1 MPARLSVFTVDVSGR
16 SHDQK
21 GTSRS
26 VPPLYPLPKPR
37 GLISPYES
45 HTWRFYAPSPT
56 GLASIGWDRKLPDG
70 SRLTDPENENFLESA
85 KRFLTILIANPAG
98 WFTLSK
104 TSTAL
109 QRTYIFLNIVEWAVR
124 LGYRS
129 LSGVTW
135 TDWVKFRQML
145 PKGVRA
151 AAGDL
156 SQSNEEIVTDS
167 RILNVFRVAQCIY
180 LFRNEFVDGQQLVR
194 DGFSFAPFD
203 VGEDPR
209 KMARTLGIRQNPT
222 PSIPPPIALH
232 CLDAALQY
240 VFLYADDIIDLNE
253 RVREESNKQRKAR
266 RAPGGFLKDVKR
278 RLIEHLR
285 GERLLL
291 LTSDRTVVR
300 SALATQLSAQPSMI
314 SGTAVSQLVSEFE
327 RALNMPDPATRRAL
341 LKRLEREIGG
351 IEEAPR
357 ASPVR
362 DMATRIGLPFSGKKG
377 SAAPWP
383 ISSIGSSAW
392 MEGITLERA
401 IANLWTAIYI
411 VIESMMADR
420 LGESFAARV
429 GCTYKGLDGSYM
441 ITPTFKPTNAAAG
454 IENGRPCPQIVVRAI
469 EVATRLGAV
478 ARQELGTDLLFA
490 SEHRLGASVLDE
502 TTIRKRLNVFASNV
516 GAPPNEDGDGEK
528 WHLAPHQLRR
538 FLPATWVWYYEL
550 GPGLDALRQHLRHTD
565 INQTVRYAAGD
576 MYSMVTEEQVA
587 LTANVLERAAF
598 EGLDIHGPFGKR
610 WKRLAFQI
618 NVKFVDHEQLEERV
632 RGLLTSRKMLLHPNP
647 WGYCVWSRRAGANAK
662 CLALEDRHQDAKR
675 PDNRKHA
682 EVCAGC
688 VNCAITKVFASFW
701 AEAKDRHESI
711 AARKDIPEELRVAAC
726 RGAAIADK
734 VLLEMAAS

>member
-1 MPARLSVFTVDVSGR
+1 MPARLSVFAVDVSGR
-16 SHDQK
+16 SHDRK
-21 GTSRS
+21 GTLRS
-26 VPPLYPLPKPR
+26 VPPLYTLPRPT
-37 GLISPYES
+37 GLLSPYES
-45 HTWRFYAPSPT
+45 HAWRFYAPSPT

-70 SRLTDPENENFLESA
+70 SRLTDPANESFLESA
-85 KRFLTILIANPAG
+85 KRFLTILIENPAQ

-109 QRTYIFLNIVEWAVR
+109 HRTYIFLNFIEWAVR

-129 LSGVTW
+129 LSEVKW
-135 TDWVKFRQML
+135 TDWVNFRQML

-156 SQSNEEIVTDS
+156 SQANEEDLTDS
-167 RILNVFRVAQCIY
+167 RILDVFRVAQCIY
-180 LFRNEFVDGQQLVR
+180 LFRNELVDGQQLVR
-194 DGFSFAPFD
+194 DGFSFAPFE

-209 KMARTLGIRQNPT
+209 EMARSLGVRQGQT

-232 CLDAALQY
+232 CLDAAIQY
-240 VFLYADDIIDLNE
+240 VFLYADDIIDLNK
-253 RVREESNKQRKAR
+253 RVREESTKQRKVR

-300 SALATQLSAQPSMI
+300 SVLARQLSAQPSMI
-314 SGTAVSQLVSEFE
+314 SGTAVSQVLSEFE
-327 RALNMPDPATRRAL
+327 SALNMPGPAMRTAL
-341 LKRLEREIGG
+341 LRRLEREIGG
-351 IEEAPR
+351 IEGAPR
-357 ASPVR
+357 TSSVRNMAS
-362 DMATRIGLPFSGKKG
+362 RIGLPFWGKKG

-383 ISSIGSSAW
+383 ISSVGSSAW

-401 IANLWTAIYI
+401 TANLWTAIYI
-411 VIESMMADR
+411 VIETMMADR
-420 LGESFAARV
+420 LGESLSARV
-429 GCTYKGLDGSYM
+429 GCTHKGLDGSYM
-441 ITPTFKPTNAAAG
+441 ITRTFKPTNAAAG
-454 IENGRPCPQIVVRAI
+454 IENSRPCPEIVVRAI
-469 EVATRLGAV
+469 DVATRLGAA
-478 ARQELGTDLLFA
+478 ARQELDTDLLFA

-502 TTIRKRLNVFASNV
+502 TTIRKRLNVFASDV
-516 GAPPNEDGDGEK
+516 GAPPNEDGDGDE

-538 FLPATWVWYYEL
+538 FLATTWVWYYEL

-587 LTANVLERAAF
+587 LTANILERSAF

-632 RGLLTSRKMLLHPNP
+632 RRLVTSRKMLLHPNP

-701 AEAKDRHESI
+701 AESKDRHESI
-711 AARKDIPEELRVAAC
+711 AARKGIPEELREVAC
-726 RGAAIADK
+726 RGAAIANR